1 MRRSLIACGLALV
14 ASACGGGGGGGGGGF
29 GPSNPWYVAGAAIDG
44 QAISVDEFWVTY
56 VDGDGR
62 PDLLIAG
69 PPRDSGLG
77 VAPLGLQAAFGRADG
92 GFDFGYPNVGGTD
105 RDVNAPAA
113 VLGRFDLDPFPDV
126 AYFRELGGQ
135 SGVVLCHGRGDGT
148 YAVGAGSPVP
158 LGTHATMLA
167 VAEMNGDAFDDLVFG
182 DHGVGIG
189 VLLSNGAGGFG
200 PPIVVLLPNAGELR
214 SVAPGDVDWDGD
226 LDVVVLQQHGRL
238 TIAHNDGAGNLTLA
252 TNFVTESL
260 VEALIVDDASGPQ
273 FVAVFGRA
281 PVPHVTIYPRD
292 ANGSFEL
299 STSHRID
306 LADGFDVC
314 VAMRPV
320 RPALDGGLS
329 HVAVIA
335 RNGTTSELALFLVR
349 PETTSQLA
357 ERLQVRRGQPLRL
370 AVGDLNFDDAQD
382 LVLETGWSDADGS
395 GFHLET
401 LLSRGR

>member
-200 PPIVVLLPNAGELR
+200 PPSWCSCPTQA
-214 SVAPGDVDWDGD
+214 SC
-226 LDVVVLQQHGRL
+226 
-238 TIAHNDGAGNLTLA
+238 GASPPA
-252 TNFVTESL
+252 TWTGT
-260 VEALIVDDASGPQ
+260 A
-273 FVAVFGRA
+273 
-281 PVPHVTIYPRD
+281 T
-292 ANGSFEL
+292 
-299 STSHRID
+299 STSWCSSST
-306 LADGFDVC
+306 DG
-314 VAMRPV
+314 
-320 RPALDGGLS
+320 
-329 HVAVIA
+329 
-335 RNGTTSELALFLVR
+335 
-349 PETTSQLA
+349 
-357 ERLQVRRGQPLRL
+357 
-370 AVGDLNFDDAQD
+370 
-382 LVLETGWSDADGS
+382 
-395 GFHLET
+395 
-401 LLSRGR
+401 